1 MPPKPKPKTQPSV
14 PADRRD
20 QIRQLAAEMFF
31 KRGYEATTMR
41 ELAGA
46 IQIKT
51 ASLYY
56 FFPNKEQILFE
67 LIESVVRQLIVG
79 ARHLIAREQ
88 TPEHRL
94 AGLVVN
100 HVVLHAMR
108 PKESTLG
115 DSELRSLTKEHLRTN
130 IRHRDEYERLVLSV
144 LDEGA
149 DARRFSLIEPKLT
162 SYTIIAQSS
171 HVGTWYRTSG
181 RLSLQDVASAYVALA
196 LRTVA
201 AEPLSEDDVQR
212 LVADALLFHE
222 AFVD

>member
-1 MPPKPKPKTQPSV
+1 MPTKKNTDSEV
-14 PADRRD
+14 PVDRRE

-31 KRGYEATTMR
+31 ERGYEATTMR

-46 IQIKT
+46 IEIKT

-79 ARHLIAREQ
+79 AKHLIAREQ

-115 DSELRSLTKEHLRTN
+115 DSELRSLTKPHLRTN
-130 IRHRDEYERLVLSV
+130 VRHRDDYERLVLGV

-149 DARRFSLIEPKLT
+149 KAGRFSLIDTKLT
-162 SYTIIAQSS
+162 AYAVIAHSS
-171 HVGTWYRTSG
+171 HVGTWYRASG
-181 RLSLQDVASAYVALA
+181 RMSLDDVANAYVAIA
-196 LRTVA
+196 LRTAA
-201 AEPLSEDDVQR
+201 AEQLPPGDVTR
-212 LVADALLFHE
+212 LVADADAFHQ
-222 AFVD
+222 AFAG